1 MDLGIYDIAKCFDKM
16 WYSETGNDLYRAG
29 VKDDK
34 IILISN
40 SNKNCDVAVK
50 TPWGSITDRITLEN
64 LEMQGT
70 VLSNIKCSVQ
80 VDSLGKDCLIEN
92 KGVYKYKGCISIPPL
107 PWSMTSSQSACVAL
121 TPSRSMQ

>member
-1 MDLGIYDIAKCFDKM
+1 MWTWESMTSPNASIRF

-70 VLSNIKCSVQ
+70 VFSNIKCSVQ
-80 VDSLGKDCLIEN
+80 VDSLGKDCLMEN
-92 KGVYKYKGCISIPPL
+92 KGVYKYKGCI
-107 PWSMTSSQSACVAL
+107 
-121 TPSRSMQ
+121 RE